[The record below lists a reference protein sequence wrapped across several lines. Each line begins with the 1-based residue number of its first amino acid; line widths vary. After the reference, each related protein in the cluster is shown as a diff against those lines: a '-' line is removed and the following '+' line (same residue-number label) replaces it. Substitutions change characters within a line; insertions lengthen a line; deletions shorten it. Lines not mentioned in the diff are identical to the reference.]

1 MKKIIFIGIFA
12 LLVSC
17 DITSSQEDREILQK
31 QFNTV
36 YPLENNNENVSNR
49 YICIDFRGNVY
60 DVTVNYDGSIF
71 SKIKIK

>member
-1 MKKIIFIGIFA
+1 MKKIALIGMFA

-17 DITSSQEDREILQK
+17 GTTSQQDREILQR
-31 QFNTV
+31 QFTTV
-36 YPLENNNENVSNR
+36 YPLGDGSSCR